1 MKVSIWLTAAYAQVS
16 NNAHQISPNRISR
29 RPCVRESNK
38 PPLQVMS
45 VAFLHAVVKMQKVAL
60 SPQNVA
66 LICTVSGVEAESI

>member
-1 MKVSIWLTAAYAQVS
+1 
-16 NNAHQISPNRISR
+16 
-29 RPCVRESNK
+29 
-38 PPLQVMS
+38 MS